1 MAEMK
6 KKLKMREV
14 EEVDVVVEVIEVGE
28 DHRQLG
34 LLTAPKEEVG
44 HLEEVEMVCLM
55 DSFLR
60 PQKTKI

>member
-1 MAEMK
+1 MK
-6 KKLKMREV
+6 EA

-34 LLTAPKEEVG
+34 LLAALKEGVS

-55 DSFLR
+55 DSFLK
-60 PQKTKI
+60 PQKIKN

>member
-1 MAEMK
+1 MAELTK
-6 KKLKMREV
+6 TLKLKEV

-34 LLTAPKEEVG
+34 LLTALKEEVS

-55 DSFLR
+55 DSFLK
-60 PQKTKI
+60 PQKIKN